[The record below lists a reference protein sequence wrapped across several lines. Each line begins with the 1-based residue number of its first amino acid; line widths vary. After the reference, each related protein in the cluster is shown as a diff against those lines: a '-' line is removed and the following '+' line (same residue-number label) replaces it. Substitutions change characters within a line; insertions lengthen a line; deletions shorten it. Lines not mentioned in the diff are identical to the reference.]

1 MRLAALV
8 SQNNGTTVDVSRL
21 LHERVSVL
29 RTDGAKNECRCPFST
44 EIAIPFRA
52 NGCRRKNAD
61 TIRKRKNA
69 LGLVRKRSKA
79 TAKRPSPRK
88 IGGIEEI

>member
-1 MRLAALV
+1 LAALV

-21 LHERVSVL
+21 LHERVSVVS
-29 RTDGAKNECRCPFST
+29 RTDGAKNERRCPFST
-44 EIAIPFRA
+44 VIAIPFRP

-69 LGLVRKRSKA
+69 VGLVRKRSKA
-79 TAKRPSPRK
+79 TAERPSPRK